1 MPKHTDIRSDWLTAA
16 RPETHQNLIH
26 NTKTNNDPYRPKTRC
41 RGSSNGTTK
50 QTHAFGVHPDATEH
64 TLFSVNRPTPAPTP
78 HKTNG
83 GDYRI
88 RTDDPLLA
96 KQVLY
101 QLS

>member
-1 MPKHTDIRSDWLTAA
+1 MATPIEDPSY
-16 RPETHQNLIH
+16 ETSALGSAQ
-26 NTKTNNDPYRPKTRC
+26 TRKGTVALSSLQPGVQRTTVLW
-41 RGSSNGTTK
+41 RGMGQS
-50 QTHAFGVHPDATEH
+50 PM
-64 TLFSVNRPTPAPTP
+64 LP
-78 HKTNG
+78 G

>member
-1 MPKHTDIRSDWLTAA
+1 MPKHTDIRSAWLTAA
-16 RPETHQNLIH
+16 RPETHQNLMH
-26 NTKTNNDPYRPKTRC
+26 NTQTNNETRC
-41 RGSSNGTTK
+41 RGLSNGTTK

-64 TLFSVNRPTPAPTP
+64 TLFSVNRPTPVPTP

>member
-1 MPKHTDIRSDWLTAA
+1 MKHTPPNIRAE
-16 RPETHQNLIH
+16 P
-26 NTKTNNDPYRPKTRC
+26 P
-41 RGSSNGTTK
+41 
-50 QTHAFGVHPDATEH
+50 
-64 TLFSVNRPTPAPTP
+64 
-78 HKTNG
+78 G